1 MKAVTTRYWWTRR
14 YNVRGLL
21 GWSAQNEIRLY
32 GYLTV
37 YRPWEMT
44 PSYSFCISRWL
55 YPDGGTDYI
64 SRYGL
69 FDEPMPRYS
78 ELLDFPLNVWDH
90 VRHPWEDEPCTP
102 IECFHTKKE
111 RRRYLDC
118 RLYDVYER
126 MLTKKDIDSALV
138 MHLPYGGLPLVS
150 VESTAGKVTIY

>member
-1 MKAVTTRYWWTRR
+1 MRAVTPIYYAKRR

-37 YRPWEMT
+37 CRPWEMT
-44 PSYSFCISRWL
+44 PRRGFSIARWL
-55 YPDGGTDYI
+55 YPDGSADY
-64 SRYGL
+64 YGY
-69 FDEPMPRYS
+69 DEPMPRYS
-78 ELLDFPLNVWDH
+78 ELLDFPMNVWDA

-111 RRRYLDC
+111 CRRYLEC
-118 RLYDVYER
+118 KLYDVYER
-126 MLTKKDIDSALV
+126 MFKKKDVISAIV

-150 VESTAGKVTIY
+150 VTSKEGKVTIY

>member
-1 MKAVTTRYWWTRR
+1 MRAVTSMYYVKRR

-37 YRPWEMT
+37 CRPWEMT
-44 PSYSFCISRWL
+44 PRRGFSIARWL
-55 YPDGGTDYI
+55 DPDRDVYC
-64 SRYGL
+64 S

-78 ELLDFPLNVWDH
+78 ELLDFPLNDWGA
-90 VRHPWEDEPCTP
+90 VRHPWEDEPVTP
-102 IECFHTKKE
+102 VECFHSEKE
-111 RRRYLDC
+111 CRRYLDC

-126 MLTKKDIDSALV
+126 MLNKKDVSSAIV

-150 VESTAGKVTIY
+150 VTSKEGKVTIF